1 MSKNQKKVLTFCSWP
16 HFEETGSEHLMGH
29 STAANKAEP
38 REEAHLDARSMCA
51 ARTGTRWTPPGLS
64 RAQTAVG
71 KHVAALVRPAVT
83 LPQFHPHTRRKN
95 EGWRSLAENCPQHPI
110 TRPILLIL
118 QVPICSEL
126 AA

>member
-64 RAQTAVG
+64 RAQTAESESMWQHSCG
-71 KHVAALVRPAVT
+71 PLSHFHNSTRTHVVK
-83 LPQFHPHTRRKN
+83 TRA
-95 EGWRSLAENCPQHPI
+95 GDRSLKTAPNTP
-110 TRPILLIL
+110 
-118 QVPICSEL
+118 
-126 AA
+126 